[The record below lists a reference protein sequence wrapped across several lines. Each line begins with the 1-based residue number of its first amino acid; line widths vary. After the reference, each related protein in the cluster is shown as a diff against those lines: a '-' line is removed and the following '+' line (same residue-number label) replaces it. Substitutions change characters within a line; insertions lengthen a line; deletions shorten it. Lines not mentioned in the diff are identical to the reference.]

1 MKYVDYSIKDFANDS
16 FFIRWV
22 KNPDE
27 KSDWFWKSFVEK
39 NPECSSTIEK
49 ARELVS
55 LCDFPTHDLSEKEVN
70 SMRDNLLMALHA
82 DREEHKE
89 RRFLQSSNLGETSRQ
104 WLKLAAAIIIIP
116 LISSVVFI
124 FVRESGSLFSF
135 LRTEQV

>member
-55 LCDFPTHDLSEKEVN
+55 LCDFPTHDLSEKEEGGEQYA
-70 SMRDNLLMALHA
+70 RQLA
-82 DREEHKE
+82 DGIACR
-89 RRFLQSSNLGETSRQ
+89 
-104 WLKLAAAIIIIP
+104 
-116 LISSVVFI
+116 
-124 FVRESGSLFSF
+124 SG
-135 LRTEQV
+135 RA